1 MRRLVRFLLVALL
14 ALVVIL
20 LAAGCGSNRQALRPG
35 GPEVEFRL
43 PPAKA
48 ADIHLREMRA
58 REAPQ
63 PQPPSVADESK
74 GRWLTLFEMNVTP
87 SEAAGVAP
95 APEESP

>member
-1 MRRLVRFLLVALL
+1 MRRLIRFLLIALL
-14 ALVVIL
+14 ALLVVL
-20 LAAGCGSNRQALRPG
+20 LAVGCGSNRQALRPG

-43 PPAKA
+43 PAAEA

-58 REAPQ
+58 REAPL

-74 GRWLTLFEMNVTP
+74 ARWLTLFEINVTP

-95 APEESP
+95 APAESP